1 MNRAEQGR
9 EQAEAPWR
17 GSQEIGL
24 QTREQR
30 DYRRKV
36 DISERGV
43 PAGIDVVELV
53 GVEAEVAVS
62 GEMHDKDDHRR
73 APVEKRRHKRR
84 RLSGA
89 GVFHLE
95 SPVLISKTAPSY
107 T

>member
-1 MNRAEQGR
+1 MTSG
-9 EQAEAPWR
+9 AP
-17 GSQEIGL
+17 QEVGL

-43 PAGIDVVELV
+43 PAAIDVVELV

-62 GEMHDKDDHRR
+62 GEMHDKDDHHR
-73 APVEKRRHKRR
+73 APVKKRCHKRR

-89 GVFHLE
+89 GVFQLGI
-95 SPVLISKTAPSY
+95 SFLISKTAPSY